1 MNMTH
6 PDHDPDEAGLRALF
20 DGTADELD
28 GPGLTKLRARAAD
41 IPAQRRP
48 AWWKLWAP
56 ALAVAMGG
64 LVVFGV
70 RTMNGPDSAATAQ
83 NTAQAPAPTA
93 VALKTAPAEAS
104 VAPAPVVEDDP
115 EELAVLGEDDEDTDS
130 GDELALD
137 EGSDD
142 LLAFGVPSDDEEL
155 DAWLEATDE
164 LLGEGG

>member
-1 MNMTH
+1 MTH

-41 IPAQRRP
+41 IPARRRP

-64 LVVFGV
+64 LLVFGI
-70 RTMNGPDSAATAQ
+70 RTMNGPDSPAAGS
-83 NTAQAPAPTA
+83 APTA
-93 VALKTAPAEAS
+93 LAEKTAPPEAS
-104 VAPAPVVEDDP
+104 VAPAPVVESDDP
-115 EELAVLGEDDEDTDS
+115 EELAYGEDEEDTSPSDS
-130 GDELALD
+130 TDDELELD
-137 EGSDD
+137 DGSDD